1 MLHLTF
7 VLLHACAHVLHCCC
21 SGYRGITCVDFCSKV
36 LQAWRK
42 RSADAGHT
50 SLKYQHADIVTGL
63 AFEHYPVRDSRQPDV
78 AGSSMLHLER
88 QEDSKQRL

>member
-1 MLHLTF
+1 
-7 VLLHACAHVLHCCC
+7 
-21 SGYRGITCVDFCSKV
+21 V

-63 AFEHYPVRDSRQPDV
+63 AFEHYPVRWQPDLMR
-78 AGSSMLHLER
+78 SSNFDG
-88 QEDSKQRL
+88 QF